1 MEARSKGRKK
11 QSWVF
16 AIVGEE
22 EKGSKWELGNG
33 KKEVESREFVNDR
46 LDAGV
51 LCSWEILFDH
61 VVF

>member
-33 KKEVESREFVNDR
+33 KKEVESREFVGLSKLLEDGDR
-46 LDAGV
+46 PFL
-51 LCSWEILFDH
+51 LEWK
-61 VVF
+61 